1 MDDRIKQHFHHPSGP
16 LALVPGLHKSKDDVN
31 DESTTDGKSPTGRIS
46 NKIQIEQLLRLK
58 NKNYATKYM
67 DATLDFVRQRGS
79 DYGLTLSKF
88 INNQMAM
95 EEKDMI

>member
-1 MDDRIKQHFHHPSGP
+1 M
-16 LALVPGLHKSKDDVN
+16 
-31 DESTTDGKSPTGRIS
+31 TTDGKSPKGRIS